1 MSHCGEN
8 FVFYVGYI
16 VGVVYYVVYT
26 LYLGKNPIVNLRLE
40 IRKLL
45 LLTKVKSKSAEFA
58 KHRFQ
63 LLLEFNRTTNCDS
76 KGGGI
81 IFNNNEVICNNDK
94 IPLSSEYASH

>member
-1 MSHCGEN
+1 MRHLRGKTRDHQTRGRFSLSHCGEN

-45 LLTKVKSKSAEFA
+45 LLKKRYYVVSANYKTAKKSYYQHRQRRVKSA
-58 KHRFQ
+58 
-63 LLLEFNRTTNCDS
+63 
-76 KGGGI
+76 
-81 IFNNNEVICNNDK
+81 
-94 IPLSSEYASH
+94 